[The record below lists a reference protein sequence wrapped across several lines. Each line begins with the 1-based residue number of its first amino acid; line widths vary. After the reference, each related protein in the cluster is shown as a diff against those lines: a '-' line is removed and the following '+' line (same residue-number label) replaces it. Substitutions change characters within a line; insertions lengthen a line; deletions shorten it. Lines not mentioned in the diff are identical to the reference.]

1 MARPVISACAQHRA
15 ERAGTGSERR
25 LEAELR
31 GEGVR
36 SEVEQVLRL
45 SRWYTAVKVK
55 GRVELSPSHLLCG
68 VFHAS
73 DAGDSKRADVAVRV
87 ATSLGVW
94 LWRCGRAGN

>member
-1 MARPVISACAQHRA
+1 MSFEGRA
-15 ERAGTGSERR
+15 
-25 LEAELR
+25 
-31 GEGVR
+31 R
-36 SEVEQVLRL
+36 SEVEQVLRR

-94 LWRCGRAGN
+94 LWRCGRAGNWRLPNRYHFIESV